1 MIRSTAVMLSL
12 AMLGAATYAN
22 AQVWGDRQDRRDRR
36 AIAREQGVP
45 PGHLPPA
52 NLCRVWYDNRPNGQQ
67 PAATNC
73 REAELIASR
82 NGQARVIYGEN
93 VYSGYPNRYPD
104 RAVDRGR
111 DVYRVPDRNRD
122 PYGDRV
128 RYTTP
133 AFQNGYRD
141 GLDKGRDD
149 GDDNDRFDVTR
160 HDWYRS
166 ATRGYENEYGSR
178 SSYQT
183 MYREG
188 FEAGYADGYRA
199 ADRR

>member
-1 MIRSTAVMLSL
+1 MIRTTAVMLSL
-12 AMLGAATYAN
+12 AMLGAATQAN
-22 AQVWGDRQDRRDRR
+22 AQVWGNRQDRRDRQV
-36 AIAREQGVP
+36 IAREQGVP
-45 PGHLPPA
+45 PGLMPPA
-52 NLCRVWYDNRPNGQQ
+52 NLCRVWYDNRPNGRQ

-82 NGQARVIYGEN
+82 NRNARVIYGEN
-93 VYSGYPNRYPD
+93 VYEGYANRYPI
-104 RAVDRGR
+104 DRG
-111 DVYRVPDRNRD
+111 VYRDGRDRG
-122 PYGDRV
+122 YGDRE

-141 GLDKGRDD
+141 GLSKGRDD
-149 GDDNDRFDVTR
+149 GNDNDRFDAAR
-160 HDWYRS
+160 HSWYRS

-178 SSYQT
+178 SAYQT

-199 ADRR
+199 ADRW

>member
-1 MIRSTAVMLSL
+1 MIRTTAVMLSL
-12 AMLGAATYAN
+12 ALVGAATQAN
-22 AQVWGDRQDRRDRR
+22 AQGWGNRQERRDRQ

-45 PGHLPPA
+45 PGMLPPA
-52 NLCRVWYDNRPNGQQ
+52 NLCRVWYDNRSNGRQ

-82 NGQARVIYGEN
+82 NRNARVIYGEN
-93 VYSGYPNRYPD
+93 VYNGDFDRYPND
-104 RAVDRGR
+104 RAVYRDRRDRDYRGR
-111 DVYRVPDRNRD
+111 TL
-122 PYGDRV
+122 
-128 RYTTP
+128 YTTP

-141 GLDKGRDD
+141 GLEKGRDD
-149 GDDNDRFDVTR
+149 GNDNDRFDVSR
-160 HDWYRS
+160 HSWYRS
-166 ATRGYENEYGSR
+166 ATRGYENEFGSR
-178 SSYQT
+178 SAYQD